1 VHVIENGNVAAAL
14 GVKLA
19 GAQVIAAYPIT
30 PQTPLTEKLSEFI
43 EAGEMKAQYIPV
55 ESEHSALAACI
66 AASSAGARAFTATS
80 ANGLLYMHEQVH
92 WAAGARLP
100 IVMCVVNRA
109 VGAPWNIWNDHQD
122 SISQR
127 DTGWIQMY
135 ACDHQQI
142 IDSVLQAFAI
152 AEAVSIP
159 VMVCYD
165 GYLLSHTYMP
175 FEVPEEE
182 QVRCFLP
189 PFKPAYALDPRDPAN
204 LNTVTLPDVRMDV
217 EGEMAH
223 GYMEIR
229 YLLQE
234 DLRATLT
241 VAQETEGRFARIFG
255 RGGNALLEPHRC
267 DDAEYIVVGL
277 GSLTYQLRDV
287 VETLR
292 GEGLKVGVLGIRLYR
307 PFPDEA
313 VVKVLRN
320 ARGVFVIEKAL
331 SYGYEGAL
339 CSDVKAAL
347 YTCRGDGAGADAAG
361 GLLTDRSGGTQGGG
375 SCADGPFVRG
385 LIAGIGGRDIRT
397 ADLADTLRA
406 AIAGTLEGP
415 GWIGLKI

>member
-1 VHVIENGNVAAAL
+1 MHMIEDGNVAAAI

-30 PQTPLTEKLSEFI
+30 PQTPLTEKLSQFVE
-43 EAGEMKAQYIPV
+43 GGQMKAQYVPV
-55 ESEHSALAACI
+55 ESEHSALATCI
-66 AASSAGARAFTATS
+66 AASSTGARAFTATS
-80 ANGLLYMHEQVH
+80 ANGLLYMHEQIH

-142 IDSVLQAFAI
+142 IDGVLKAFRL
-152 AEAVSIP
+152 AESTSIP
-159 VMVCYD
+159 VMLCYD

-175 FEVPEEE
+175 FEVPDEAK
-182 QVRCFLP
+182 VGDFLK
-189 PFKPAYALDPRDPAN
+189 PFRPTYALDPENPAS

-217 EGEMAH
+217 RGEMAH

-234 DLRATLT
+234 DLRSALT
-241 VAQETEGRFARIFG
+241 VAQEIEDDFERVFG
-255 RGGNALLEPHRC
+255 RGGNALLEPYRC
-267 DDAEYIVVGL
+267 DDAEFIAVGM
-277 GSLTYQLRDV
+277 GSITYQLRDV
-287 VETLR
+287 VDLLR
-292 GEGLKVGVLGIRLYR
+292 DEGIAVGVMGVRLYR

-313 VVKVLRN
+313 LAKALRN
-320 ARGVFVIEKAL
+320 ACEVIVFEKAL
-331 SYGYEGAL
+331 SYGYKGAL
-339 CSDVKAAL
+339 CSDLRAAL
-347 YTCRGDGAGADAAG
+347 YEHIDN
-361 GLLTDRSGGTQGGG
+361 RSQ
-375 SCADGPFVRG
+375 APFVRG

-397 ADLADTLRA
+397 AELTAHLRA
-406 AIAGTLEGP
+406 AVTGTLEEGP
-415 GWIGLKI
+415 GWIGIKL

>member
-1 VHVIENGNVAAAL
+1 MHIIENGNVAAAI

-19 GAQVIAAYPIT
+19 RAQVIAAYPIT

-43 EAGEMKAQYIPV
+43 EAGEMKAQYVMV

-66 AASSAGARAFTATS
+66 AASSTGARAFTATS

-135 ACDHQQI
+135 ASDHQQI
-142 IDSVLQAFAI
+142 IDGVLKAFSL
-152 AEAVSIP
+152 AEAVSVP
-159 VMVCYD
+159 VMLCYD

-175 FEVPEEE
+175 FEVPDEKKA
-182 QVRCFLP
+182 QAFLK
-189 PFKPAYALDPRDPAN
+189 PFQPSYMLDPANPAN
-204 LNTVTLPDVRMDV
+204 LNTVTLPDTRMDV
-217 EGEMAH
+217 SGEMAH

-234 DLRATLT
+234 DMRSALV
-241 VAQETEGRFARIFG
+241 VAQQVEDKFAEIFG
-255 RGGNALLEPHRC
+255 RGGDALLEPYRC
-267 DDAEYIVVGL
+267 DDAEYVVVGL
-277 GSLTYQLRDV
+277 GSLTYQLHDV
-287 VETLR
+287 IDTLR
-292 GEGLKVGVLGIRLYR
+292 AEGVKVGVMGIRLYR
-307 PFPDEA
+307 PFPDTALAEA
-313 VVKVLRN
+313 VRGK
-320 ARGVFVIEKAL
+320 RGVIVIEKAV

-347 YTCRGDGAGADAAG
+347 YDLAADEDGANGGA
-361 GLLTDRSGGTQGGG
+361 
-375 SCADGPFVRG
+375 PFVKG
-385 LIAGIGGRDIRT
+385 IIAGIGGREIRT
-397 ADLADTLRA
+397 PELTTTVRDAV
-406 AIAGTLEGP
+406 AGAPQVGP
-415 GWIGLKI
+415 NWIGIKL